1 MRAWR
6 HTVVPCRA
14 VGRRHRRRLCG
25 RGRLGLRLR
34 RQLLR
39 GLAGRT
45 QVPTFAMCRP
55 VNMIVPV
62 ASVQRGRI
70 RCSKTIIR
78 ACSVGWRGNAAA
90 RYEKRSD
97 KRNAPI
103 PDMIPSSDT
112 GRELSLLTSI
122 AMRRKSGAGA
132 LDCVRIAIRELMEKV
147 AMLRCVKK
155 RDPGAAR
162 LLDWVLPPKTVAAIS
177 RAFFCNQSS

>member
-1 MRAWR
+1 
-6 HTVVPCRA
+6 
-14 VGRRHRRRLCG
+14 
-25 RGRLGLRLR
+25 
-34 RQLLR
+34 
-39 GLAGRT
+39 
-45 QVPTFAMCRP
+45 
-55 VNMIVPV
+55 V
-62 ASVQRGRI
+62 AEFG
-70 RCSKTIIR
+70 
-78 ACSVGWRGNAAA
+78 AA
-90 RYEKRSD
+90 RQSSALAVSAGAATLLLDTRSVAISAI
-97 KRNAPI
+97 API